1 MNPLRY
7 DDGRSTWADD
17 DRSTQADD
25 ALGYAPGGAAPVTFA
40 ERTAAL
46 RDRVMEW
53 WRRAQR
59 HGLWFMI
66 REHTSLVRDLAD
78 PDGGGPG
85 MLACGLALPCAILLL
100 VGMLAGGLMGQ
111 LMGAVAILGFLFG
124 MGCLLLFWYSYRD
137 STQRTRDWFAT
148 RKGLMGM
155 RMASE
160 RLGAHPL
167 ARDARHVM
175 PAIARS
181 VAHRYRDDPR
191 TRDLE
196 LARHMGFR
204 IGVCHGVTVWLPYET
219 GGYELAPTRAG
230 KTSSL
235 VIPMIVEAPG
245 PVVTTSSRVDSVE
258 QTIRL
263 RSQGWCTPE
272 GMSQTGGP
280 VWVFDPLGVASGR
293 YDDHRLV
300 WDPIAA
306 CADPRAARSAAE
318 AMVSTVGIGGENE
331 MWGRMAI
338 DIVQAL
344 LLAAA
349 VSGGTLADVY
359 RWSQSVESLE
369 EPKGILRVR
378 AAELGNRASG
388 AFTGRIAPGPAGD
401 ADDGVASDWLRALSS
416 LEHEDGRIVGS
427 KMLGVTGAFSAL
439 SIPAVRD
446 YLSPRHDDPRLF
458 DFDRFLQPADG
469 VYGTVYFLSELRP
482 VEGQR
487 AASAAAFSSM
497 FLNQLRDRARRI
509 ALSNEDQKLEH
520 PVFLVLDEIDNIQPW
535 QGLPQMYTA
544 GQAELI
550 VSHSFHQS
558 RTGARAAFGS
568 EEGQMWENAQLVML
582 GGVKDAQTRRDVS
595 DLCGTVTGHRSSEST
610 DASQGLL
617 DALLGSR
624 STVSQ
629 HDEPVIGPDQLR
641 VLPEGMALVV
651 SRNNPPAIVELIPWW
666 ERGYTTLCEPDD
678 IFEERP

>member
-1 MNPLRY
+1 MIL
-7 DDGRSTWADD
+7 DGHDRRRS
-17 DRSTQADD
+17 
-25 ALGYAPGGAAPVTFA
+25 PGGTAPMTFA
-40 ERTAAL
+40 ERTAGM
-46 RDRVMEW
+46 RDRIMGW

-59 HGLWFMI
+59 HGLWFML
-66 REHTSLVRDLAD
+66 REHTPLVRDLAD
-78 PDGGGPG
+78 RDRGGIGT
-85 MLACGLALPCAILLL
+85 LVCLLALPCAALLL
-100 VGMLAGGLMGQ
+100 AGMITGGVAGALLRALA
-111 LMGAVAILGFLFG
+111 VIGFLFG
-124 MGCLLLFWYSYRD
+124 LGCLLLFWYSYRD
-137 STQRTRDWFAT
+137 STQRQRDWFTT

-167 ARDARHVM
+167 AAAAGHVM
-175 PAIARS
+175 PA
-181 VAHRYRDDPR
+181 VADHVALRYRDDPR
-191 TRDLE
+191 AKELE
-196 LARHMGFR
+196 LARRMGFR

-230 KTSSL
+230 KTSGL

-258 QTIRL
+258 HTIRF

-272 GMSQTGGP
+272 GMAQTGGP
-280 VWVFDPLGVASGR
+280 VWVFDPLDVASGR
-293 YDDHRLV
+293 YHEHRLV

-306 CADPRAARSAAE
+306 CDDPRAARSAAE

-369 EPKGILRVR
+369 EPKRILGLR
-378 AAELGNRASG
+378 AAELGG
-388 AFTGRIAPGPAGD
+388 AFTGRVPAGRTVGH
-401 ADDGVASDWLRALSS
+401 ADDGVASDWLRALKS
-416 LEHEDGRIVGS
+416 LEREDGRIVGS

-439 SIPAVRD
+439 SIPAVRE

-458 DFDRFLQPADG
+458 DFDRFLKPRDG
-469 VYGTVYFLSELRP
+469 EYGTVYFLSELRP

-509 ALSNEDQKLEH
+509 ALSNEDQKLGH
-520 PVFLVLDEIDNIQPW
+520 PVFLILDEIDNIQPW

-558 RTGARAAFGS
+558 RTGAKAAFGS

-582 GGVKDAQTRRDVS
+582 GGVKDVQTRRDVS
-595 DLCGTVTGHRSSEST
+595 DLCGTVIERRSSEST
-610 DASQGLL
+610 DTGRGVA
-617 DALLGSR
+617 DALWGSR
-624 STVSQ
+624 STVSE
-629 HDEPVIGPDQLR
+629 HEAPVIGPDRLR
-641 VLPEGMALVV
+641 VLPEGLALVV
-651 SRNNPPAIVELIPWW
+651 SRNNPPAVVELIPWW
-666 ERGYTTLCEPDD
+666 ERGYEVLHEPDE
-678 IFEERP
+678 IIEEEP